1 MSINMKFYRP
11 KPMIFPICILLIL
24 VGNTPA
30 KPQSAATVLGLKEL
44 FMLAD
49 TESKTIKIFEAAVNA
64 AEQDISVAK
73 NATLPD
79 IAFSA
84 SASYNGNAWVSD
96 RDFSNGQTFASPHFG
111 NSFSIEA
118 SQTVFAG
125 GSIFNEIKAREI
137 GKEIAEWELA
147 GHRQDVYFL
156 LAGYYLDLY
165 KYRNLLEVYDRN
177 MEQTMQVIDDMRARE
192 SAGLV
197 LDNDITRYEVQY
209 RNLEYKR
216 TELLSSI
223 RIYNDKIV
231 TMLELPAGTEIYPDT
246 TLLCSYMPRPEESEV
261 QDMASELSPLLNKN
275 RLNIDYL
282 SRKEKVAKAGF
293 MPDIRI
299 IAGDNLNGPI
309 TYEIPVLDNNI
320 NTWYVG
326 IGLSFNI
333 GGLYKTPREVS
344 RLRTT
349 IQQARMELSS
359 SEENVSHDVRAAY
372 IRYLDSFEL
381 LKTQEK
387 SLELASRNYDVMS
400 YRYNNDLVLVTDLA
414 DADNLKLSAEIQLV
428 NAQINI
434 IYSYCRLLYAAG
446 TLNNGQKTGN
456 E

>member
-1 MSINMKFYRP
+1 MKFYRP
-11 KPMIFPICILLIL
+11 KPMIFPVCILLIL

-197 LDNDITRYEVQY
+197 LDNDITRYEVQ
-209 RNLEYKR
+209 
-216 TELLSSI
+216 
-223 RIYNDKIV
+223 
-231 TMLELPAGTEIYPDT
+231 
-246 TLLCSYMPRPEESEV
+246 
-261 QDMASELSPLLNKN
+261 
-275 RLNIDYL
+275 
-282 SRKEKVAKAGF
+282 
-293 MPDIRI
+293 
-299 IAGDNLNGPI
+299 
-309 TYEIPVLDNNI
+309 
-320 NTWYVG
+320 
-326 IGLSFNI
+326 
-333 GGLYKTPREVS
+333 
-344 RLRTT
+344 
-349 IQQARMELSS
+349 
-359 SEENVSHDVRAAY
+359 
-372 IRYLDSFEL
+372 
-381 LKTQEK
+381 
-387 SLELASRNYDVMS
+387 
-400 YRYNNDLVLVTDLA
+400 
-414 DADNLKLSAEIQLV
+414 
-428 NAQINI
+428 
-434 IYSYCRLLYAAG
+434 
-446 TLNNGQKTGN
+446 
-456 E
+456 

>member
-1 MSINMKFYRP
+1 MKQDFP
-11 KPMIFPICILLIL
+11 TIIIFFICFCLTCS
-24 VGNTPA
+24 GNIPA
-30 KPQSAATVLGLKEL
+30 LSQESARITGLDEL
-44 FMLAD
+44 FALAD
-49 TESKTIKIFEAAVNA
+49 SESKTIKIFEEAVA
-64 AEQDISVAK
+64 GAEQDISVAK
-73 NATLPD
+73 NATLPE
-79 IAFSA
+79 IVFSA

-96 RDFSNGQTFASPHFG
+96 RNFSNGQNFASPHFG

-125 GSIFNEIKAREI
+125 GSIFNEIKAKEI
-137 GKEIAEWELA
+137 GKKIAEWELA

-177 MEQTMQVIDDMRARE
+177 MEQTMQVIADMRARE

-209 RNLEYKR
+209 KNLEYKR

-223 RIYNDKIV
+223 KIYNDKIV

-246 TLLCSYMPRPEESEV
+246 TLLYSSMPRPEESEI

-275 RLNIDYL
+275 RLSIDFL

-293 MPDIRI
+293 MPRISI

-320 NTWYVG
+320 NIWYVG

-349 IQQARMELSS
+349 IQQARLELSS

-446 TLNNGQKTGN
+446 TLNNGLKTGN
-456 E
+456 TGNE